1 MILTSSRKQNKMIAK
16 KWLDLV
22 SQGNVE
28 AVCELTSPTW
38 TMNGGLPG
46 LPQGPEGIRKLFE
59 SFGPIQQQWTINDII
74 AEDDKVVIRAT
85 NHCIQERFLGMSGSG
100 KRQIFTAMFIHQI
113 VDGKIQRT
121 WRNADDLGRLLQI
134 VAQIRP
140 AKQEE

>member
-1 MILTSSRKQNKMIAK
+1 MILNFSKKQNKIIAK

-28 AVCELTSPTW
+28 GICELTSPTW

-46 LPQGPEGIRKLFE
+46 LPAGPEGIRKLFE
-59 SFGPIQQQWTINDII
+59 SFGPIQQQWTIDDII

-85 NHCIQERFLGMSGSG
+85 NDCVQESFFGMPGSG
-100 KRQIFTAMFIHQI
+100 KRQIFSAMFIHQI
-113 VDGKIQRT
+113 VNGKIEKT

-134 VAQIRP
+134 GALICP
-140 AKQEE
+140 AK